1 MFYFKE
7 VDMLSFSD
15 DEAKSIGVHIEK
27 VRLILVLCASL
38 LSATAVSIGGMIG
51 FVGLIVPHLARL
63 FKTFRI

>member
-1 MFYFKE
+1 MMKQ
-7 VDMLSFSD
+7 
-15 DEAKSIGVHIEK
+15 KSIGVHIEK